1 MEYVSKAFVN
11 RNLLN
16 LLYELNFRQS
26 TSKVDLTYFPSPKSP
41 ILMRTICVSSLE
53 TVVSCRISIVCPD
66 SDLPRITNV
75 TSCDA
80 IIILKL
86 KHQSNNAIGILIR
99 RKIM

>member
-1 MEYVSKAFVN
+1 MEYVSKALVN
-11 RNLLN
+11 HNLLN
-16 LLYELNFRQS
+16 LLSLISGNQLQ
-26 TSKVDLTYFPSPKSP
+26 KVDLTYFPSPKSP

-80 IIILKL
+80 IVILKL
-86 KHQSNNAIGILIR
+86 KHQ
-99 RKIM
+99 

>member
-1 MEYVSKAFVN
+1 MPLADNVYLSI
-11 RNLLN
+11 RNTFQKLLLTEIHSILILDN
-16 LLYELNFRQS
+16 ILQ
-26 TSKVDLTYFPSPKSP
+26 KIDLTYFPSPKSP

-80 IIILKL
+80 IMILEL
-86 KHQSNNAIGILIR
+86 TH
-99 RKIM
+99 